1 MRNLTS
7 QSGFKSFGNLNMKNI
22 YLHNNKIVIGE
33 PLLVTDSVE
42 KKIRELKNGMDYF
55 APELKENILL
65 V

>member
-1 MRNLTS
+1 
-7 QSGFKSFGNLNMKNI
+7 MKNI